1 MSSPSKYFS
10 IKEFVPPEI
19 YNQFSDK
26 AWQFIDPRVTLL
38 ADFIRDYFGKPMT
51 INDWYRGGTLT
62 LRGFRPPTTTVGGTL
77 SQHKFGRAFD
87 FNIVGMTPHE
97 IYDKIMSDKLTF
109 MVKGLTTMEN
119 IEYTQTWNHVDV
131 RYTGSL
137 DITIVNP

>member
-62 LRGFRPPTTTVGGTL
+62 LRGFRPPDRKSTRLNSSHIPL
-77 SQHKFGRAFD
+77 SRMPSSA
-87 FNIVGMTPHE
+87 
-97 IYDKIMSDKLTF
+97 
-109 MVKGLTTMEN
+109 
-119 IEYTQTWNHVDV
+119 
-131 RYTGSL
+131 
-137 DITIVNP
+137 